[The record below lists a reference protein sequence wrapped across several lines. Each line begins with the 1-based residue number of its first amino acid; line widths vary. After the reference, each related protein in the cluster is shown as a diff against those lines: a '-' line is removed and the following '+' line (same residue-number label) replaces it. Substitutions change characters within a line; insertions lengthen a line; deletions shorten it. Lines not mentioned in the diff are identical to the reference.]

1 MPVRVIAVF
10 RKRINRGGGCLPF
23 SRILVDAGR
32 FCLDNLDVIGEV
44 AGILDVRPPNGRS
57 S

>member
-1 MPVRVIAVF
+1 MPLRLIAVF
-10 RKRINRGGGCLPF
+10 RKRINRGGGCLPYEG
-23 SRILVDAGR
+23 ILVDAGR
-32 FCLDNLDVIGEV
+32 FRLDNLDVIGEV